1 LIVRSYAAV
10 ILIFSFILFNN
21 GCRNPYDAGP
31 GPNEIW
37 IYKFEFNPVRLTASP
52 GTTVIWFNLD
62 EITHRVR
69 SGLSADPDSLFDSGD
84 IAHEDT
90 FRFTFDSA
98 GNYNFYDVYYP
109 SMIGSVTIDSQ
120 QRP

>member
-1 LIVRSYAAV
+1 MIGRLSAVV
-10 ILIFSFILFNN
+10 ILFFSSIFLN
-21 GCRNPYDAGP
+21 GCHNPYEAGP

-37 IYKFEFNPVRLTASP
+37 IYKFEFNPVRVTAVK

-69 SGLSADPDSLFDSGD
+69 SGLVADPDSLFDSGD

-90 FRFTFDSA
+90 FSFTFNA
-98 GNYNFYDVYYP
+98 TGNFNFYDVYYP
-109 SMIGSVTIDSQ
+109 SMIGSITIDSQ
-120 QRP
+120 